1 MKKDK
6 TPVSQDDLIVR
17 TSLTGSRKI
26 YVPGKLH
33 NIQVAMREITVGDT
47 VNHSFGKEE
56 TVANAPVTVY
66 DTSGP
71 YTDPAVS
78 IDLRKGLPRLR
89 ESWIINR
96 NDVEKQDAFSS
107 AYSNQRLNDEKLKP
121 LQLDRKSVV

>member
-107 AYSNQRLNDEKLKP
+107 AYSNQR
-121 LQLDRKSVV
+121 